1 LAGRKVLAFCA
12 GVRHDGWVRG
22 SADGQGSIFD
32 VEVMVGDLLD
42 EEGFL
47 VTLGQAR
54 GELFTDADFDVLYAS
69 GRGRP
74 SHPPSVVAA
83 LLLAQ
88 LFYGVSDREAER
100 RSRFDMS
107 WKAALGLPLE
117 HRGIPHVV
125 LVEFRARLVRAGMT
139 TFLNERVLT
148 TAKSAGVIGHRR
160 VVDSTGVAD
169 SVLTM
174 DTITLIRTAVRRCL
188 KLVKVLDAAA
198 GVELDGLLSRA
209 DYGREGKPQIMWSD
223 ASARADLVAELFGDA
238 ETVIKFCD
246 RFDDQ
251 ELGEAVNL
259 LGVVAGQDIEMVE
272 DDNGQAKPQI
282 RRGVAK
288 DRVISTV
295 DTDARHGHRSRAD
308 RYDGYKLHVSADVDS
323 DLICAAEAT
332 LATAHDATV
341 LQNLIDQDPVAVAE
355 IIADTHY
362 GSGPVRVS
370 MGDQGIELVAPAP
383 PASNRNG
390 LFSKSMFDIDLEL
403 ATVTC
408 PAGRTA
414 TIPAPSKA
422 KRRQVRFD
430 PADCSACELKPKCT
444 SRAGSRVVEISAY
457 EHVLAPARA
466 KRWQP
471 EFLERYKQRAQS
483 ERKVA
488 QVKNRVKGVPRR
500 GLVNVNTWLDLRIA
514 ALNLDRIGRL
524 GLTG

>member
-1 LAGRKVLAFCA
+1 VLALRL
-12 GVRHDGWVRG
+12 GVRHDGGVRG
-22 SADGQGSIFD
+22 TADGQGSIFD

-47 VTLGQAR
+47 ATLGAAR

-125 LVEFRARLVRAGMT
+125 LVEFRARLVRAEMEG
-139 TFLNERVLT
+139 FLNERVLR
-148 TAKSAGVIGHRR
+148 TAKRAGVIGHRR
-160 VVDSTGVAD
+160 TVDSTGVAD

-174 DTITLIRTAVRRCL
+174 DTITLIRTGIRRCL
-188 KLVKVLDAAA
+188 QLLKKLDGEAL
-198 GVELDGLLSRA
+198 VELSAVLSRD

-223 ASARADLVAELFGDA
+223 PKARAGLVGELFGDA
-238 ETVIKFCD
+238 ETVIEFCG
-246 RFDDQ
+246 RFDDK
-251 ELGEAVNL
+251 ELDAAVGL
-259 LGVVAGQDIEMVE
+259 LGVVAGQDIEIVE
-272 DDNGQAKPQI
+272 DDDGELKPQI

-295 DTDARHGHRSRAD
+295 DPDARHGHRSRSD
-308 RYDGYKLHVSADVDS
+308 RYDGYKLHVSSDVDS

-332 LATAHDATV
+332 LATTHDGTV
-341 LQNLIDQDPVAVAE
+341 LQDLIDQDPVAVAE

-362 GSGPVRVS
+362 GSGPIRVS
-370 MGDQGIELVAPAP
+370 MGKQGIDLVAPAP
-383 PASNRNG
+383 PATNRG
-390 LFSKSMFDIDLEL
+390 GMFSKTDFDIDLE
-403 ATVTC
+403 AGTVTC
-408 PAGRTA
+408 PNNKTA
-414 TIPAPSKA
+414 TVPPRRDG
-422 KRRQVRFD
+422 KRRRVQFAS
-430 PADCSACELKPKCT
+430 ADCSACALKAKCT
-444 SRAGSRVVEISAY
+444 SRKGGRVIEISKY
-457 EHVLAPARA
+457 EHVLGPARA
-466 KRWQP
+466 QRWEP
-471 EFLERYKQRAQS
+471 EFLDRYRQRAQS

-488 QVKNRVKGVPRR
+488 QVKNRIKGVPRR
-500 GLVNVNTWLDLRIA
+500 GLNAVNVWLDLRIA

-524 GLTG
+524 GIIG